1 MNTVPRTDRSM
12 IGQWWWT
19 VDRVSLLVIFTLIL
33 GGVVFSMAASPPVAH
48 RLDLPSFHFVYRQIL
63 FVVPT
68 LICLVGFS
76 LLGTRG
82 VRRAAALIFLGGMFL
97 MVLTLLIGAEVKG
110 ATRWI
115 SIGSFTLQPSEF
127 VKPAFVVLAA
137 WFFAEGKRNETI
149 PGNAL
154 SAGLFGLFLGLL
166 VLQPDFGQAI
176 LVSLVWG
183 TMFFLAGVSWPWII
197 GLGSVGVAGLFVA
210 YQLVPHVSSRVD
222 RFLFPESG
230 DTYQVD
236 KALEAFTHGGVLGKG
251 PGEGRIKDI
260 IPDAHTDF
268 IFAVLAEEYGLI
280 LCLFIV
286 VLFAVIVIRAFAR
299 ALEEVDEFSYIASCG
314 LAALFGY
321 QAIINMAVNLN
332 LVPAKGMTLPFLSY
346 GGSSLLSLSITMGM
360 LLALTRRRSTFAA
373 LQMSVRR

>member
-1 MNTVPRTDRSM
+1 MNTVPRTDRSL

-19 VDRVSLLVIFTLIL
+19 VDRVSLLVVFTLIL
-33 GGVVFSMAASPPVAH
+33 GGVVFSMAASPPVAD
-48 RLDLPSFHFVYRQIL
+48 RLDLNSFHFVYRQIL

-68 LICLVGFS
+68 LVCLVGIS
-76 LLGTRG
+76 LLSVRG
-82 VRRAAALIFLGGMFL
+82 VRRLAAIVFFAGLLL
-97 MVLTLLIGAEVKG
+97 MVLTLFVGAEVKG

-115 SIGSFTLQPSEF
+115 SVGSFTIQPSEF
-127 VKPAFVVLAA
+127 VKPAFVILAA
-137 WFFAEGKRNETI
+137 WLVAEGKKHEGI
-149 PGNAL
+149 PGNTL
-154 SAGLFGLFLGLL
+154 SAFLFIVFLGLL
-166 VLQPDFGQAI
+166 ILQPDFGQAI

-183 TMFFLAGVSWPWII
+183 TMFFLAGISWPWI
-197 GLGSVGVAGLFVA
+197 AGLAACGFLGMFTA

-236 KALEAFTHGGVLGKG
+236 KALEAFTQGGVLGKG
-251 PGEGRIKDI
+251 PGEGRIKQI

-280 LCLFIV
+280 LCLFVVALFAIIV
-286 VLFAVIVIRAFAR
+286 VRVFAR

-314 LAALFGY
+314 LVSMFGF

-360 LLALTRRRSTFAA
+360 LLALTRRRSSFAA
-373 LQMSVRR
+373 IQGPLAR

>member
-1 MNTVPRTDRSM
+1 MNSVPRTDRSVV
-12 IGQWWWT
+12 GQWWWT
-19 VDRVSLLVIFTLIL
+19 VDRVSLLVILTLIL
-33 GGVVFSMAASPPVAH
+33 GGVVFSMAASPPVAD
-48 RLDLPSFHFVYRQIL
+48 RLDLNSFHFVYRQIL

-68 LICLVGFS
+68 LMFLVAIS
-76 LLGTRG
+76 LLSPRG
-82 VRRAAALIFLGGMFL
+82 VRRVAAIVFVSGMLL
-97 MVLTLLIGAEVKG
+97 MIATLFVGAEVKG

-137 WFFAEGKRNETI
+137 WLFAEGKRHADI

-154 SAGLFGLFLGLL
+154 SAIIFLLFLGLL

-176 LVSLVWG
+176 LISLVWG
-183 TMFFLAGVSWPWII
+183 TMFFLSGISWPWIG
-197 GLGSVGVAGLFVA
+197 GLAMAGLA
-210 YQLVPHVSSRVD
+210 GLIASYHLVPHVSSRVD

-230 DTYQVD
+230 DTYQID
-236 KALEAFTHGGVLGKG
+236 KALDAFTHGGVLGRG
-251 PGEGRIKDI
+251 PGEGRIKEI

-268 IFAVLAEEYGLI
+268 IFAVLAEEYGLV
-280 LCLFIV
+280 LCLVII
-286 VLFAVIVIRAFAR
+286 VLFAIVVMRVFAR
-299 ALEEVDEFSYIASCG
+299 ALEEVDDFSFIASCG
-314 LAALFGY
+314 LISLFGY

-360 LLALTRRRSTFAA
+360 VLALTRRRSMFAA
-373 LQMSVRR
+373 LQASAVR

>member
-1 MNTVPRTDRSM
+1 MNTVPRTDRSV

-19 VDRVSLLVIFTLIL
+19 VDRVSLLVVSTLIL
-33 GGVVFSMAASPPVAH
+33 GGVVFSMAASPPVAN
-48 RLDLPSFHFVYRQIL
+48 RLDLTSFHFVYRQIL

-68 LICLVGFS
+68 FICLFGIS
-76 LLGTRG
+76 LLSVRG
-82 VRRAAALIFLGGMFL
+82 VRRLAAIVFVVGLML
-97 MVLTLLIGAEVKG
+97 MVLTLLIGPEVKG

-115 SIGSFTLQPSEF
+115 SIGSFTIQPSEF

-137 WFFAEGKRNETI
+137 WLFAEGKKHEGI
-149 PGNAL
+149 PGNTL
-154 SAGLFGLFLGLL
+154 SAAIFVVFLGLL

-183 TMFFLAGVSWPWII
+183 IMFFLAGISWPWIA
-197 GLGSVGVAGLFVA
+197 GLGLTGIAGLFVA
-210 YQLVPHVSSRVD
+210 YQTVPHVTSRVD
-222 RFLFPESG
+222 RFLFPGSG

-236 KALEAFTHGGVLGKG
+236 KALEAFTQGGVLGKG
-251 PGEGRIKDI
+251 PGEGRIKQI

-268 IFAVLAEEYGLI
+268 VFAVLAEEYGLI

-286 VLFAVIVIRAFAR
+286 ILFAIIVVRVFAR
-299 ALEEVDEFSYIASCG
+299 ALEEVDEFTFIASCG
-314 LAALFGY
+314 LVSLFAL

-332 LVPAKGMTLPFLSY
+332 LIPAKGMTLPFLSY

-373 LQMSVRR
+373 LQRSFVR